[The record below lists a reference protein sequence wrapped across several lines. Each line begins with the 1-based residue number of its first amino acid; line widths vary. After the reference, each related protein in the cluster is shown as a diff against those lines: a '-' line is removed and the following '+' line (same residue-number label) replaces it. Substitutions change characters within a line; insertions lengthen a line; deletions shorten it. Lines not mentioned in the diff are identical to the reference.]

1 MALPTT
7 TVSIR
12 LRDDLI
18 DLIDRDL
25 PSTTFTNRS
34 AWIQNAVREQL
45 MKRGILDD
53 SGALKTGGGGGEF
66 RISESPNRIFF
77 QTFSYL
83 VF

>member
-53 SGALKTGGGGGEF
+53 SGALKTGGGGGKF
-66 RISESPNRIFF
+66 RISESPNRIFSKPF
-77 QTFSYL
+77 PT
-83 VF
+83 